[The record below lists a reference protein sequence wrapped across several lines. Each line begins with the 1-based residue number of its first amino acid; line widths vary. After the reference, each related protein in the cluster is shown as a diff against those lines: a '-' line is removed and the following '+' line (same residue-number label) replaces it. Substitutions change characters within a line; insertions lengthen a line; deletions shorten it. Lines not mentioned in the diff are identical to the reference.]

1 MVADRVA
8 ILVNTV
14 YSTPGKYK
22 GFEIIIAT
30 VLYGFQIYCDFSS
43 YSDIARGSAEILGFR
58 VTKNFNQP
66 YFSKSIKDF
75 WRNWHISLSTWFR
88 DYLYF
93 PLGGSRKGK
102 YRTYINLMIVFLIS
116 GLWHGSAFNF
126 IIWGGLHGLY
136 QIIGYV
142 TKNAR
147 TKIINILRIKTEVFS
162 YRLFRVLTTF
172 ILIDFAWLFFRA
184 SSFSSALLLIKNSFY
199 FNPWIFTDGSIYK
212 LGLDAK
218 EFTVAILSIGIIF
231 IIDLLQRR
239 KDVRSLLSNQNLI
252 FRWIFY
258 LVFIVGL
265 MIFGMYGPS
274 YSQQQFIYFQF

>member
-1 MVADRVA
+1 M
-8 ILVNTV
+8 
-14 YSTPGKYK
+14 
-22 GFEIIIAT
+22 
-30 VLYGFQIYCDFSS
+30 
-43 YSDIARGSAEILGFR
+43 
-58 VTKNFNQP
+58 
-66 YFSKSIKDF
+66 
-75 WRNWHISLSTWFR
+75 
-88 DYLYF
+88 
-93 PLGGSRKGK
+93 
-102 YRTYINLMIVFLIS
+102 
-116 GLWHGSAFNF
+116 GLLFNF

-231 IIDLLQRR
+231 I
-239 KDVRSLLSNQNLI
+239 RSYYREEKMLGHFCPI
-252 FRWIFY
+252 KT
-258 LVFIVGL
+258 
-265 MIFGMYGPS
+265 
-274 YSQQQFIYFQF
+274 